1 MWMFHSGVFQLQIK
15 LVLFCKGNQFF
26 YNYKTGRDR
35 DVYGFF
41 SLLMKMAAV
50 QRLCYRQGKSSV
62 LPVAELSLIFCRI
75 LKCWPQ
81 KVTLTSGVL
90 FGKYKVNNDP

>member
-35 DVYGFF
+35 DIYGFF
-41 SLLMKMAAV
+41 H
-50 QRLCYRQGKSSV
+50 
-62 LPVAELSLIFCRI
+62 F
-75 LKCWPQ
+75 
-81 KVTLTSGVL
+81 
-90 FGKYKVNNDP
+90 